1 MNDRQPTR
9 LDRRSIMAKTQEET
23 LLQRVSH
30 IQQELEY
37 LKRDLFQELGT
48 YSTVPSARK
57 PSLFGS
63 VQGGDITEE
72 MIEEA
77 KHHLFPEHETL

>member
-1 MNDRQPTR
+1 
-9 LDRRSIMAKTQEET
+9 MAEMQEET
-23 LLQRVSH
+23 LLQRVSR

-37 LKRDLFQELGT
+37 LKRELFQELVT
-48 YSTVPSARK
+48 HSRTQAARK

-77 KHHLFPEHETL
+77 RQHLFPEREVL

>member
-1 MNDRQPTR
+1 
-9 LDRRSIMAKTQEET
+9 MAKTQEET
-23 LLQRVSH
+23 LLQRVSR

-48 YSTVPSARK
+48 YSTVQSARK

-77 KHHLFPEHETL
+77 KYHLFPEHETL

>member
-1 MNDRQPTR
+1 
-9 LDRRSIMAKTQEET
+9 MAETQEET
-23 LLQRVSH
+23 LLQRVSR

-37 LKRDLFQELGT
+37 LKRELFQELVT
-48 YSTVPSARK
+48 RSTVQSARK

-63 VQGGDITEE
+63 VQGEDITED

-77 KHHLFPEHETL
+77 KQHLFSEREAL